1 FFVLTHNNKEENIM
15 KRKALAI
22 LIKEIIKRN
31 LALIIVFFPAILVFV
46 ITFVI
51 GMLNG
56 IDILETLLMSLVIA
70 LVCDFAFLFIF
81 FIVVTVIQ
89 LKKEYDNILDN
100 LNNCHD
106 ENK

>member
-1 FFVLTHNNKEENIM
+1 M

-31 LALIIVFFPAILVFV
+31 SAIILSAIGFVVTLAIGIIIGNDISVTFGLAVFIALICEIVYMI
-46 ITFVI
+46 
-51 GMLNG
+51 
-56 IDILETLLMSLVIA
+56 
-70 LVCDFAFLFIF
+70 IF
-81 FIVVTVIQ
+81 FIVVTFIQ

>member
-1 FFVLTHNNKEENIM
+1 M

-31 LALIIVFFPAILVFV
+31 LAMIIVFFPAIIGFV

-56 IDILETLLMSLVIA
+56 IDIFVTLLMALVIA
-70 LVCDFAFLFIF
+70 LMCDFAFLFIF

>member
-1 FFVLTHNNKEENIM
+1 M

-31 LALIIVFFPAILVFV
+31 SAIILTFAPSAIGFVVTLAIGIIIGNDISVTFGLAVFIALI
-46 ITFVI
+46 
-51 GMLNG
+51 
-56 IDILETLLMSLVIA
+56 
-70 LVCDFAFLFIF
+70 CDFAFLFIF
-81 FIVVTVIQ
+81 VIVDAIIK

>member
-1 FFVLTHNNKEENIM
+1 M

-31 LALIIVFFPAILVFV
+31 LAMIIVFFPAIIGFV

-56 IDILETLLMSLVIA
+56 IDIFVTLLMSLVIA
-70 LVCDFAFLFIF
+70 LMCDFAFLFIF
-81 FIVVTVIQ
+81 VIVDAIIK